1 MERADLE
8 LEGRGVV
15 GGGDEHGV
23 VLVVAKAEVV
33 LAEWVASLGGHWKVL
48 YLS

>member
-8 LEGRGVV
+8 LEGRGVI
-15 GGGDEHGV
+15 GSGDEQGV
-23 VLVVAKAEVV
+23 VLVVTKAEVV
-33 LAEWVASLGGHWKVL
+33 LAERVASLGGHWKVQ